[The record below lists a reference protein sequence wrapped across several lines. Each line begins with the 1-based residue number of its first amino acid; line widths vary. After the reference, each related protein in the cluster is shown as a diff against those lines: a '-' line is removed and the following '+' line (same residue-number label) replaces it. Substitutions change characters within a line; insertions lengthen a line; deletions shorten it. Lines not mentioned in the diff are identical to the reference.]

1 MERVIAAFDAARRGE
16 RQAAAGDL
24 AGIAP
29 LGFCDGYWRGEAGIA
44 APVG

>member
-24 AGIAP
+24 AGVAQ
-29 LGFCDGYWRGEAGIA
+29 LGFCDGYWRGEAGIT
-44 APVG
+44 APAG